1 MSSPQRPERS
11 HHREF
16 AIGLSRAV
24 GGAIVFALPMF
35 MTLEMWELGVTM
47 PPLRLAGL
55 LLAFL
60 PMLVITS
67 YFAGFE
73 PTFELRDDAVDA
85 MVAFAVGVV
94 TATASLFALC
104 ALGAN
109 ATVEQS
115 VGQICLQAVPASIG
129 ALVAQSTLGGRGEL
143 RKRRRAG
150 VGGDVFLAALGAL
163 YLCLNVAPTD
173 EIVLIAARATPWHLL
188 ALCAASIAILEAFAH
203 RLDFRGQRP
212 THPRATGLGLFVR
225 RTLVGYV
232 VALAVSG
239 GVLWAFGRF
248 AGEAPILI
256 IAQTLVLGLPA
267 ALGAASARLIL

>member
-1 MSSPQRPERS
+1 MSSPARERS

-24 GGAIVFALPMF
+24 GGAIIFALPMF

-47 PPLRLAGL
+47 PPLRLAGFL
-55 LLAFL
+55 VAFL
-60 PMLVITS
+60 PMLVVTS

-73 PTFELRDDAVDA
+73 PTFDLRDDAVDA
-85 MVAFAVGVV
+85 LVAFAVGVA
-94 TATASLFALC
+94 TATVFLVAVC
-104 ALGAN
+104 ALGRT
-109 ATVEQS
+109 ATFEQT
-115 VGQICLQAVPASIG
+115 VGQIFLQAVPASIG
-129 ALVAQSTLGGRGEL
+129 ALVAQSTLGGRGEP

-150 VGGDVFLAALGAL
+150 VAGDVFLAALGAL

-188 ALCAASIAILEAFAH
+188 GLLAGSIAILEAFAH
-203 RLDFRGQRP
+203 RVGFRGQRP
-212 THPRATGLGLFVR
+212 IHPQASFLGLFVR
-225 RTLVGYV
+225 RTLVGYS
-232 VALAVSG
+232 VALAVSA

-248 AGEAPILI
+248 AGEAPIQI
-256 IAQTLVLGLPA
+256 VAQTLVLGLPA

>member
-1 MSSPQRPERS
+1 MPTPAPRS

-16 AIGLSRAV
+16 AIGLSRAL
-24 GGAIVFALPMF
+24 GGAVVFALPMF

-47 PPLRLAGL
+47 PPLRLAGFL
-55 LLAFL
+55 TAFL
-60 PMLVITS
+60 PMLVVTS

-85 MVAFAVGVV
+85 LVAFAVGVV
-94 TATASLFALC
+94 TATLSLFAVC

-109 ATVEQS
+109 ATFAQS
-115 VGQICLQAVPASIG
+115 VGQIVLQAIPASIG
-129 ALVAQSTLGGRGEL
+129 ALVAQSTLGGKSER

-150 VGGDVFLAALGAL
+150 VAGDVFLSGIGAL
-163 YLCLNVAPTD
+163 YLCFNVAPTD

-188 ALCAASIAILEAFAH
+188 ALMIASVAILEAFAH

-212 THPRATGLGLFVR
+212 LHPRASALGLFVR
-225 RTLVGYV
+225 RTLVGYA

-239 GVLWAFGRF
+239 AVLWAFGRF
-248 AGEAPILI
+248 GDVGPMMIL
-256 IAQTLVLGLPA
+256 AQMLVLGLPA

>member
-1 MSSPQRPERS
+1 MPSRAPERS

-24 GGAIVFALPMF
+24 GGAIIFALPMF
-35 MTLEMWELGVTM
+35 MTLEMWELGLTM
-47 PPLRLAGL
+47 PPLRLAGFL
-55 LLAFL
+55 LGFL

-73 PTFELRDDAVDA
+73 PTFELRDDAIDA
-85 MVAFAVGVV
+85 LVAFAVGI
-94 TATASLFALC
+94 ATAGASLLGLC

-109 ATVEQS
+109 TTFEQS

-129 ALVAQSTLGGRGEL
+129 ALVAQSTLGGRGEP

-188 ALCAASIAILEAFAH
+188 GLCIASVGILEAFAH
-203 RLDFRGQRP
+203 RVGFRGQRP
-212 THPRATGLGLFVR
+212 IHPRSTALGLFVR
-225 RTLVGYV
+225 RTLLGYA
-232 VALAVSG
+232 VALAVSAG
-239 GVLWAFGRF
+239 ALWTFGRF
-248 AGEAPILI
+248 TGEAPIQI

>member
-1 MSSPQRPERS
+1 MPTPAPRS

-16 AIGLSRAV
+16 AIGLSRAL
-24 GGAIVFALPMF
+24 GGAVVFALPMF

-47 PPLRLAGL
+47 PPLRLAGFL
-55 LLAFL
+55 TAFL
-60 PMLVITS
+60 PMLVVTS

-85 MVAFAVGVV
+85 LVAFAVGVV
-94 TATASLFALC
+94 TATLSLFAVC

-109 ATVEQS
+109 ATFEQS
-115 VGQICLQAVPASIG
+115 VGQIVLQAIPASIG
-129 ALVAQSTLGGRGEL
+129 ALVAQSTLGGKSER

-150 VGGDVFLAALGAL
+150 VAGDVFLAAIGAL
-163 YLCLNVAPTD
+163 YLCFNVAPTD

-188 ALCAASIAILEAFAH
+188 ALMIGSVAILEAFAH

-212 THPRATGLGLFVR
+212 THPRASALGLFVR
-225 RTLVGYV
+225 RTLVGYA

-239 GVLWAFGRF
+239 AVLWAFGRF
-248 AGEAPILI
+248 ADVGAMMIM
-256 IAQTLVLGLPA
+256 AQMLVLGLPA